1 MTLENLTRAE
11 VKARYPILFDRTSP
25 NLRDQGEFPR
35 PSWQSNRSPEFL
47 NNSLESAREIHSVT
61 SFAEVTKSNRVAAR
75 NAEAAKAAANMA
87 EWKNSI
93 NSDYVQMSEKFV
105 RSSSVASS
113 LAQDKLNALGAK
125 LTAFLID
132 PNNIIKGDSLANKFI
147 KEIREFVNASNAELD
162 RRQIAQGMAVGSQNI
177 QQ

>member
-1 MTLENLTRAE
+1 MKQVHEKTKKL
-11 VKARYPILFDRTSP
+11 LFA
-25 NLRDQGEFPR
+25 G
-35 PSWQSNRSPEFL
+35 
-47 NNSLESAREIHSVT
+47 A
-61 SFAEVTKSNRVAAR
+61 VA
-75 NAEAAKAAANMA
+75 AAANMA